1 MKNLYFFKRMNL
13 ENRNLWLIALIATN
27 LLLAGCASS
36 GHHERKGAMAGAAT
50 GALLGAIIGN
60 QSGEQ
65 GEGAA
70 IGAAA
75 GALVGRELG
84 RAKDQKDMRT
94 SRPRETV
101 VYDATRVDYGAMMT
115 EDEKRRV
122 RERAGKQEID
132 DWGYYL
138 TSDEKRRLLD
148 RAEQGVGL

>member
-1 MKNLYFFKRMNL
+1 MKKTFKTRINFSKRKAWVL
-13 ENRNLWLIALIATN
+13 TLTGLSLIFV
-27 LLLAGCASS
+27 GCASS

-60 QSGEQ
+60 QSGEE

-75 GALVGRELG
+75 GAIVGREIG
-84 RAKDQKDMRT
+84 RSKDQSDMRAA
-94 SRPRETV
+94 RPLNTE

-122 RERAGKQEID
+122 HERAGKDVID

-138 TSDEKRRLLD
+138 TSDEKRRILD
-148 RAEQGVGL
+148 RADQGIGL